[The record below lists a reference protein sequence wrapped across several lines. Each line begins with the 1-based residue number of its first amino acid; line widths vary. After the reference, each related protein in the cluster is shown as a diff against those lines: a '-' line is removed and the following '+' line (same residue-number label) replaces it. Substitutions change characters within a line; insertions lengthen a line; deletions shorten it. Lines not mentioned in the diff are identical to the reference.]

1 MRQLFIVSIF
11 RTPLIT
17 ILTFLLTGG
26 KIKITNKS
34 GGDKVEK
41 ACINC
46 FSAVD
51 INEKL
56 CPYCGFECSEKEYH
70 SYAIAGGT
78 LLNSRYVIGRVI
90 GTGGFGITY
99 LGYDTKCEKV
109 IAIKEYYPHG
119 VAVRSDDNISLEPLG
134 SANTEFFQKGM
145 EKFLYEGKF
154 IAMFETSSEIMGIY
168 DVFEEN
174 RTAYYV
180 MEYFNGITLKAYTDK
195 YGRITPQQVVYIAEH
210 ISTTFDVI
218 HKGGIIHRDVSPDNI
233 MLCRNGSVKLIDF
246 GAARSFAEDDNGL
259 SVMLKQGFTPLEQY
273 QRNGKQGAWTDIYS
287 LGASLFYALTLCM
300 PDDPMSRFDD
310 DSAFEKQLLQFPD
323 RFAELIGKA
332 CAVRVKDRYQTAE
345 ELKHAIADSGISSCG
360 FEEKRLHHNKIY
372 PPRTE
377 LSYLRQTN
385 VHHVKIAGEMMPI
398 DIVELDLSGR
408 QLTNAQIQNL
418 RHLKNLET
426 LDLKNNFLTDLS
438 CLSGLTEL
446 KNICFNNN
454 NVQDIEFARN
464 MMKLQHISGE
474 NSGVTDISPLSG
486 KTELVSVFFGDAGV
500 TDITPIKDSK
510 GLVMVGFNEAQIGDI
525 EVLRDKPLLEMVCLS
540 GCGLRDISPLK
551 NCHNLDEVFVGR
563 NKLTDLSALKG
574 KKLSNLFFD
583 NNMLSQGIDT
593 LEGIYVKYT
602 VAAEFNGFT
611 AEQVQRLSELIDY
624 GTLYLEQALGGVFI
638 NRTDE

>member
-1 MRQLFIVSIF
+1 
-11 RTPLIT
+11 
-17 ILTFLLTGG
+17 
-26 KIKITNKS
+26 
-34 GGDKVEK
+34 
-41 ACINC
+41 
-46 FSAVD
+46 
-51 INEKL
+51 
-56 CPYCGFECSEKEYH
+56 
-70 SYAIAGGT
+70 
-78 LLNSRYVIGRVI
+78 
-90 GTGGFGITY
+90 
-99 LGYDTKCEKV
+99 
-109 IAIKEYYPHG
+109 
-119 VAVRSDDNISLEPLG
+119 
-134 SANTEFFQKGM
+134 
-145 EKFLYEGKF
+145 
-154 IAMFETSSEIMGIY
+154 
-168 DVFEEN
+168 
-174 RTAYYV
+174 

-195 YGRITPQQVVYIAEH
+195 YGRITPQQAVYIAEH
-210 ISTTFDVI
+210 ISATFGVI

-310 DSAFEKQLLQFPD
+310 DSAFEEQLLQFPD
-323 RFAELIGKA
+323 RFAELISKV
-332 CAVRVKDRYQTAE
+332 CAVRAKDRYQTAE
-345 ELKHAIADSGISSCG
+345 ELQQALANSGISSCS

-377 LSYLRQTN
+377 LSYLRKNN
-385 VHHVKIAGEMMPI
+385 VQHVKIAGEMMPI
-398 DIVELDLSGR
+398 DLVELDLSGR

-446 KNICFNNN
+446 KSICFNNN
-454 NVQDIEFARN
+454 NVQDIEFTRN

-563 NKLTDLSALKG
+563 NKLTNLSALKG

-611 AEQVQRLSELIDY
+611 AEQVQHLSELIDY
-624 GTLYLEQALGGVFI
+624 GTLYLEQALGGVII